1 MHIVMVHRG
10 MPPERIGGTY
20 SYIYELGRGLAARG
34 HRVDIIASTKA
45 SDVDTVTELEG
56 MTVHSYVFR
65 RLNPVYSTLQHLANT
80 YRIFRELHKAD
91 PVDVLSIHESQLG
104 YKLARS
110 ALGRTVCQV
119 CTFHA
124 PAFLEFRLNT
134 DWRINAEPSAIK
146 RFAIRAS
153 EPPLEYWQ
161 RRFENGVLNAADG
174 IVVLSKYS
182 RGHIENSFPSVDIG
196 KVAIVPSGVD
206 VDRFH
211 PADDRRAVREKLGLD
226 PDALHLITVRNLS
239 PRMGLENLVRAMPA
253 ILGSE
258 AASGPKIVLSVVGG
272 GVLREPLERLAAELG
287 VAHSVRFAGRLS
299 DEDLTRYYQAVDLF
313 VLPTEAMEGF
323 GISTVEALSTNVP
336 VVGTPAGATPE
347 ILLRIDER
355 LLTRDTSHEAIADA
369 VISWL
374 SWRADDA
381 GTTRYRDEVLSLYT
395 WDGVTSQLETYYEEQ
410 ARAFADRRG

>member
-20 SYIYELGRGLAARG
+20 SYVYELGRGLAARG
-34 HRVDIIASTKA
+34 HRVDVIASTKA

-80 YRIFRELHKAD
+80 HRIFRGIHESD

-110 ALGRTVCQV
+110 PLGRSVCQV

-124 PAFLEFRLNT
+124 PVFLEFRLNT
-134 DWRINAEPSAIK
+134 DWRIKAEPSAIR
-146 RFAIRAS
+146 RFVMRATES
-153 EPPLEYWQ
+153 PLEYWQ
-161 RRFENGVLNAADG
+161 RRFENGVLDAADS

-182 RGHIENSFPSVDIG
+182 RGHIENNFLSVDLG

-206 VDRFH
+206 VARFR
-211 PADDRRAVREKLGLD
+211 PADDRRAVREELGLD

-239 PRMGLENLVRAMPA
+239 PRMGLENLLRAMPA
-253 ILGSE
+253 IHGSGAALGT
-258 AASGPKIVLSVVGG
+258 KIVLSLVGG
-272 GVLREPLERLAAELG
+272 GALRETLERLAAELG
-287 VAHSVRFAGRLS
+287 VADSVRFAGRVS
-299 DEDLTRYYQAVDLF
+299 DEDLTRYYQAADLF

-347 ILLRIDER
+347 ILSKIDER
-355 LLTRDTSHEAIADA
+355 LLTRDTSPAAIADS
-369 VISWL
+369 VVSWL
-374 SWRADDA
+374 SWRAEDA

-395 WDGVTSQLETYYEEQ
+395 WEGVTAQIEGHCEEQ
-410 ARAFADRRG
+410 MRAFVDGRD

>member
-10 MPPERIGGTY
+10 MPPERVGGTY

-45 SDVDTVTELEG
+45 SDVDTVTDLEG
-56 MTVHSYVFR
+56 MTVHSYAFR

-80 YRIFRELHKAD
+80 YRIFREIHESD
-91 PVDVLSIHESQLG
+91 SVDVLSIHESQLG
-104 YKLARS
+104 YRLARS
-110 ALGRTVCQV
+110 ALGRSVCQV

-134 DWRINAEPSAIK
+134 NWRIKAEPSTIK

-161 RRFENGVLNAADG
+161 RRLENGVLNAADG

-182 RGHIENSFPSVDIG
+182 RGHIENNFPLVDIG

-206 VDRFH
+206 VDRFR
-211 PADDRRAVREKLGLD
+211 PADDRRAMREKLGLD

-239 PRMGLENLVRAMPA
+239 PRMGLENLVRAVPA
-253 ILGSE
+253 ILGIE
-258 AASGPKIVLSVVGG
+258 AARGPKIVLSLVGG
-272 GVLREPLERLAAELG
+272 GALRKPLERLAAELG
-287 VAHSVRFAGRLS
+287 IADSVRFAGRVS
-299 DEDLTRYYQAVDLF
+299 DEDLTRYYQAADLF

-347 ILLRIDER
+347 ILSRIDER

-381 GTTRYRDEVLSLYT
+381 GTMRYRDEVLSLYT
-395 WDGVTSQLETYYEEQ
+395 WNGVTSQLETYYKEQ
-410 ARAFADRRG
+410 ARAFADERG

>member
-1 MHIVMVHRG
+1 
-10 MPPERIGGTY
+10 
-20 SYIYELGRGLAARG
+20 
-34 HRVDIIASTKA
+34 
-45 SDVDTVTELEG
+45 
-56 MTVHSYVFR
+56 MTVHGYVFR

-80 YRIFRELHKAD
+80 YRIFREIHKSD

-104 YKLARS
+104 YRLARS
-110 ALGRTVCQV
+110 ALGRSVCQI

-124 PAFLEFRLNT
+124 PVFLEFRLNT
-134 DWRINAEPSAIK
+134 DWRLKAEPSAIK

-161 RRFENGVLNAADG
+161 RRFENGVLNAAAG

-182 RGHIENSFPSVDIG
+182 RGHIENNFPSVDIG

-206 VDRFH
+206 VDRFR

-226 PDALHLITVRNLS
+226 PEALHLITVRNLS
-239 PRMGLENLVRAMPA
+239 PRMGLENLVRAVPA

-258 AASGPKIVLSVVGG
+258 PAREAKIVLSLVGG
-272 GVLREPLERLAAELG
+272 GALREPLERLAGELG
-287 VAHSVRFAGRLS
+287 VAGSVRFAGRVS
-299 DEDLTRYYQAVDLF
+299 DEDLTRYYQAADLF

-347 ILLRIDER
+347 ILSRIDER

-395 WDGVTSQLETYYEEQ
+395 WSGVTSQLETYYEEQ
-410 ARAFADRRG
+410 ARTFAGGRG